1 VDWMMGS
8 DAVDID
14 GITLT
19 GDVVPVMRG
28 GEWAF

>member
-1 VDWMMGS
+1 MMGS

-14 GITLT
+14 GITRG
-19 GDVVPVMRG
+19 GDIVPVMRA